1 MEETDKLKEAFR
13 EEARELL
20 TELETSLLDLEK
32 SPQDAELIG
41 GVFRSLHTIKGS
53 SAMFGFD
60 NIASFIHELESA
72 FDLVRKN
79 KVSANKELVDLTLGA
94 RDTICAMVNAVQGV
108 EEVDATRA
116 AEITLALQ
124 QFLNGADEPKEQ
136 IGKPAPVRASGDIQ
150 DQPAAKRELE
160 YSIYRIRFRP
170 PLNAL
175 QSFANPLGLLH
186 DLRQLGD
193 CLAMAQVDLLP
204 ALEEIDPKNCYTYWD
219 IVLTTNRGINAVKD
233 IFIFVE
239 ADSELKIEMIDD
251 SEKARHETSYKRL
264 GEILVERGDLARE
277 QLENVLGSQKKIGEL
292 LVATHLVSGNQV
304 QSALAEQQQVRETR
318 QKRQVM
324 ESAASVRVPSDKLDR
339 LVDLV
344 GELVTVQALLSQ
356 AATSHSDTKLHTIAE
371 EVERLTEELRNNTMS
386 IRMLPIGTTFNKL
399 SRLVRDLSNELGK
412 EVEMTTEGADTE
424 LDKTVIER
432 LNDPLVHLIRNC
444 ISHGIEAPGERIRK
458 GKPPQGRIHLSA
470 VHSGGQVIV
479 QVRDDGAGLDRAA
492 IQARA
497 VERGILAPDTELTEK
512 ELFALIFRQG
522 LTTAASITSVSGR
535 GVGMDVVKNAVEALR
550 GSIEVS
556 SSGGEGTSITLKLP
570 LTLAIIDGLLVK
582 LGAQHFIFPLAAVEE
597 CLEMSHELA
606 ENFHGRQF
614 LNVRERVVPYIHLRD
629 FFMIPG
635 EPPPIEQVVITE
647 VDGYMIGFVVDH
659 VIGEHQTVI
668 KALGRV
674 YKNARGLSGA
684 TILGDGTLALIVDIP
699 TLAYSVE
706 RRELN
711 ATYN

>member
-60 NIASFIHELESA
+60 NIASFVHELESA

-79 KVSANKELVDLTLGA
+79 KVNATKELVDLTLGA
-94 RDTICAMVNAVQGV
+94 RDTIYAMVNAVQGG
-108 EEVDATRA
+108 EEVDATKA
-116 AEITLALQ
+116 AEIILALQ
-124 QFLNGADEPKEQ
+124 QFLNWADEPKEQ
-136 IGKPAPVRASGDIQ
+136 IG
-150 DQPAAKRELE
+150 QPALVRTTGDSQELPAANREHE
-160 YSIYRIRFRP
+160 YIIYRIRFRP

-175 QSFANPLGLLH
+175 QSFANPLSLLH

-193 CLAMAQVDLLP
+193 CRAMAQGDQIP
-204 ALEEIDPKNCYTYWD
+204 PLEEIDPRTCYTYWD

-239 ADSELKIEMIDD
+239 ADSELKIEVIDD

-277 QLENVLGSQKKIGEL
+277 QLESVLVSQKKIGEM
-292 LVATHLVSGNQV
+292 LVATRLVSGNQV

-318 QKRQVM
+318 QKRQVV
-324 ESAASVRVPSDKLDR
+324 ESASSVRVPSDKLDR

-356 AATSHSDTKLHTIAE
+356 AAASHSDAKLHTIAE

-386 IRMLPIGTTFNKL
+386 IRMLPIGTTFSKL

-444 ISHGIEAPGERIRK
+444 ISHGIETPGERIRN

-479 QVRDDGAGLDRAA
+479 QVRDDGAGLDCAA

-497 VERGILAPDTELTEK
+497 VERGILAPDAELSEK

-535 GVGMDVVKNAVEALR
+535 GVGMDVVKKAVEALR
-550 GSIEVS
+550 GTIEVS

-606 ENFHGRQF
+606 KNFHGRQF

-635 EPPPIEQVVITE
+635 APPPIEQVVITE